1 MRIRVVSEFFRLCDV
16 ECIVVI
22 EFELLRGA
30 WNSVILVTILGHAK
44 IMGVAHP
51 VFPNVYVSGRLH
63 ASIIDT
69 VKILNS
75 VLIGFVI
82 EQNSDVE
89 ALDAADGRPSVI
101 VACRI
106 PKLIGSKEHSAI
118 LYNLVQN
125 QDFD

>member
-1 MRIRVVSEFFRLCDV
+1 
-16 ECIVVI
+16 
-22 EFELLRGA
+22 
-30 WNSVILVTILGHAK
+30 
-44 IMGVAHP
+44 MGVAHP
-51 VFPNVYVSGRLH
+51 VCPNVYVSGRLH

-101 VACRI
+101 VACPCRI
-106 PKLIGSKEHSAI
+106 PKLIGSKEYSAI
-118 LYNLVQN
+118 VYNLVQN